1 MPRKANEIVLE
12 WLESKDAGR
21 RHRVNVKH
29 IIGKLAEVAVGGEVV
44 IKLNSRRY
52 RAKIVDLLDWTPP
65 EKKRPTEKKK
75 TNQQGS
81 TQVRCIPSYYIL
93 LYFNL

>member
-1 MPRKANEIVLE
+1 MPRKANEIVVA
-12 WLESKDAGR
+12 WLESKDAER

-52 RAKIVDLLDWTPP
+52 RAKIVDQLDWTPP
-65 EKKRPTEKKK
+65 EKKGPTEKKK
-75 TNQQGS
+75 TKQQGL

-93 LYFNL
+93 LYYNL

>member
-1 MPRKANEIVLE
+1 MPRKANEIVVE

-44 IKLNSRRY
+44 IKLNS
-52 RAKIVDLLDWTPP
+52 
-65 EKKRPTEKKK
+65 
-75 TNQQGS
+75 
-81 TQVRCIPSYYIL
+81 
-93 LYFNL
+93 